1 MNDAYGEYL
10 EKGDYHKQIDKNW
23 SFYPVYMEKI
33 RLIEKFLDANGH
45 NKKILDLGCG
55 EGVLVDK
62 YKRRNYD
69 IIGVDYNYESENVL
83 KRSVV
88 DTRFPNN
95 NFDIILNLDVLEHI
109 SFAQQEEA
117 FDEISRILKPGGM
130 LVLTLPNM
138 AHLASRFFFFFF
150 GRPIRTSEIKRHQG
164 ERAIAEYIKLIKEK
178 KFSIIKRKGLFPT
191 YPIISAMT
199 YFLPSKMVFWHRM
212 ASKFFGYP
220 NWSAINF
227 LVCMNNKDRI

>member
-1 MNDAYGEYL
+1 MLKQLKMSNTYGEYL

-45 NKKILDLGCG
+45 DKKILDLGCG
-55 EGVLVDK
+55 EGVLVEK

-88 DTRFPNN
+88 DTRFPDD

-138 AHLASRFFFFFF
+138 AHLASRFFF
-150 GRPIRTSEIKRHQG
+150 S
-164 ERAIAEYIKLIKEK
+164 
-178 KFSIIKRKGLFPT
+178 
-191 YPIISAMT
+191 
-199 YFLPSKMVFWHRM
+199 
-212 ASKFFGYP
+212 
-220 NWSAINF
+220 F
-227 LVCMNNKDRI
+227 LVVR